1 MQNTSELLKLRDAVD
16 ETNENPTYYDDR
28 YRKQIQNIYKY
39 CAKAFAWASF
49 FDYNHTR
56 TTKKH
61 SYIVTTSSVVW
72 FFFHLFENV

>member
-56 TTKKH
+56 TTKNKNTL
-61 SYIVTTSSVVW
+61 ILLQQVV
-72 FFFHLFENV
+72 